1 MNKKISLSKYFVTI
15 PGLAISLLLSMLLTM
30 TAFPV
35 KSMASGFDPV
45 YYAQKYP
52 DVAAALGTSQKAL
65 ISHYLTYGI
74 PEGRFQNLQEEIDQ
88 KPLNTYIDIDLTTQH
103 VVYILNGNV
112 AFESDCVSGD
122 VSKGRQTPTGTFA
135 IYGHVPGQYLT
146 GPTWKNWVDYWMP
159 FSPGGCGLH
168 DATWRKKFGGEIY
181 KNNGSHGCVNLP
193 HDKAKELF
201 DMVSIGTVVIVH

>member
-1 MNKKISLSKYFVTI
+1 MKKNYFTLSHIITI
-15 PGLAISLLLSMLLTM
+15 PGLMVALLLSIVFAW

-35 KSMASGFDPV
+35 SSMASGFDPV
-45 YYAQKYP
+45 YYAAKYP
-52 DVAAALGTSQKAL
+52 DVANAVGTSQKAL
-65 ISHYLTYGI
+65 INHYLTFGI
-74 PEGRFQNLQEEIDQ
+74 AEGRYQNAQEELAQ
-88 KPLNTYIDIDLTTQH
+88 KPLNTYIDVDLTAQH
-103 VVYILNGNV
+103 VTYILDGNI

-122 VSKGRQTPTGTFA
+122 VSKHRSTPTGTFA

-146 GPTWKNWVDYWMP
+146 GPTWRNWVDYWMP

-181 KNNGSHGCVNLP
+181 KTNGSHGCVNLP

-201 DMVSIGTVVIVH
+201 DMVGIGTVVIVH